1 MTKTQV
7 TIDTE
12 GEEPKGP
19 HDIKIIIGDGNIIG
33 NGSTSSVQTSQAP
46 PAALQPG
53 ELETP
58 PSRGWRRIPLW
69 LPFVALVAIILV
81 VWAIGKLSALTST
94 PTPPCRPTIAMTAPT
109 TGQPLTAIRG
119 ATGIAYR
126 FEAEGTYEGCDDPAA
141 WSLLSVTQVDSPKCV
156 AVHAVSLDTFEDAQW
171 HTQIPILDTSSAG
184 PQTFN
189 PPLPFSLTL
198 YLVPGQAVSG
208 LAASTRCYP
217 SLASAGLSAST
228 LEAAP
233 AATYSLQLTALK
245 DQEK

>member
-12 GEEPKGP
+12 GEEPTGP

-33 NGSTSSVQTSQAP
+33 NGSTSSVQTSQVP
-46 PAALQPG
+46 PAALQPSKLG
-53 ELETP
+53 TAS
-58 PSRGWRRIPLW
+58 SRRWRRVFLW
-69 LPFVALVAIILV
+69 LPIIIALAVIILV
-81 VWAIGKLSALTST
+81 VQKFPPPQGP
-94 PTPPCRPTIAMTAPT
+94 PTLPCNPVITMTVPAT
-109 TGQPLTAIRG
+109 DAPLTAIRG
-119 ATGIAYR
+119 ATGIAYG
-126 FEAEGTYEGCDDPAA
+126 FETEGTYEVCDNPAT

-156 AVHAVSLDTFEDAQW
+156 AVHAVPLDTFEDARWQM
-171 HTQIPILDTSSAG
+171 QIPVLDTSSAG

-189 PPLPFSLTL
+189 PPLSFTLTL
-198 YLVPGQAVSG
+198 YLVPSQAASG